1 MQSVTVRD
9 LLFLAVNKYDISQ
22 EFSTR
27 KKKKKKKKKKRI
39 DPAWWLL
46 HLSCA

>member
-1 MQSVTVRD
+1 VRD

-22 EFSTR
+22 EFST

-46 HLSCA
+46 HLMCMSF

>member
-27 KKKKKKKKKKRI
+27 KKKKKKKKRI

>member
-1 MQSVTVRD
+1 
-9 LLFLAVNKYDISQ
+9 VNKYDISQ

-27 KKKKKKKKKKRI
+27 KKKKKKKKKKKRI

>member
-22 EFSTR
+22 EFSSR
-27 KKKKKKKKKKRI
+27 KKKKKKKKRI